1 MEEKDQ
7 ENENATM
14 SGVEKGQKL
23 LALGDFEG
31 AEAAFEDAMTTG
43 GGSPDVFCGLA
54 EVYLARGD
62 KEAAEQ
68 VLGEAVRIDPSAQEK
83 FDGRNLALIQK
94 AKQFLADKNL
104 NEAEDKFN
112 EALLKGGEVFDVYA
126 GLAEVHLRK
135 NDKEAAERAIAEAE
149 KIDPEVRERFKKLE
163 SELVDQGDE
172 KYAKGELEEAKEAYE
187 CAIVANDKS
196 VSGNVGLG
204 ETLQKMGDQE
214 GTDAAFKKAVESE
227 ERPKDL
233 HVYNKMGITARKEK
247 NFALALDSYDRALF
261 FNPFDSVL
269 FYNKAMVCVAKSDFG
284 ECLNLLEKALEY
296 NSDFLEAREA
306 REKII
311 KMMKK

>member
-1 MEEKDQ
+1 M
-7 ENENATM
+7 
-14 SGVEKGQKL
+14 
-23 LALGDFEG
+23 
-31 AEAAFEDAMTTG
+31 
-43 GGSPDVFCGLA
+43 
-54 EVYLARGD
+54 
-62 KEAAEQ
+62 
-68 VLGEAVRIDPSAQEK
+68 LGEAVRIDPSAQEK
-83 FDGRNLALIQK
+83 FDGRNLALIQR

-126 GLAEVHLRK
+126 GLPEVHLRK
-135 NDKEAAERAIAEAE
+135 NDKEAAEQAIAEAE